1 MLVFY
6 FVIAALHILSCIRGK
21 VGIILS
27 FVNIAVHI
35 AAFYVGI
42 VSGLELEDML
52 LLLLFSAA
60 VGLIAALV
68 TRNKK
73 PEAAKVEEQ
82 KEASDK

>member
-21 VGIILS
+21 VGTILS

-35 AAFYVGI
+35 GAFYVGM
-42 VSGLELEDML
+42 VSGFELEDML

-60 VGLIAALV
+60 VGLIAAV
-68 TRNKK
+68 FTRNKK
-73 PEAAKVEEQ
+73 TDSDKPQ
-82 KEASDK
+82 KEAGGK